1 MNERALN
8 EGMAL
13 GFVMGPYPEQSDG
26 LANMDDQAFEQGFYA
41 RIRATFLATSFL

>member
-41 RIRATFLATSFL
+41 RIRATFLAKSFL